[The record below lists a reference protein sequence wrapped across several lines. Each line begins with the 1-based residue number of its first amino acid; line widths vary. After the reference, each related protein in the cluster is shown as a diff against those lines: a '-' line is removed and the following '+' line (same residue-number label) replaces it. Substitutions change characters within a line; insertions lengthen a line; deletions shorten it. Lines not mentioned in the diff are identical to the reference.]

1 LPTELWKHT
10 NFKIIHN
17 NRGLQIGMKRI
28 YAYILLILFCISA
41 ISASAADSIVTVYK
55 DGEFVSQYQRLIK
68 TTPAIT
74 ASVTDDLITEFN
86 NSPGKLFDWA
96 LKDLGVQDQKKGNEV
111 IIVFKKSTVNEKTGI
126 SEGVFDI
133 VVPGITTFNNVRVD
147 GSVTKA
153 HLVNGA
159 TRLTA
164 IITYSSLLVK
174 NASATVTIIPQK
186 NNEQLFVSNLKIRFG
201 WFFNIFITKKRY
213 QSIVEW
219 RIKKFTENMRIEC
232 EKREKQ

>member
-1 LPTELWKHT
+1 MR
-10 NFKIIHN
+10 KIYI
-17 NRGLQIGMKRI
+17 
-28 YAYILLILFCISA
+28 YILLILLCTPSM
-41 ISASAADSIVTVYK
+41 SASSADSIVTVYK

-68 TTPAIT
+68 TTPTIT
-74 ASVTDDLITEFN
+74 ASVTDDLVSEFH

-96 LKDLGVQDQKKGNEV
+96 LKDLGVQDEKKGNEV
-111 IIVFKKSTVNEKTGI
+111 IIIFKKSTVNEKTGI

-133 VVPGITTFNNVRVD
+133 VVPGITTFSNVRVD

-159 TRLTA
+159 TRVTA
-164 IITYSSLLVK
+164 IITYSTFLVK

-186 NNEQLFVSNLKIRFG
+186 NNEQLFVSNLRIKFG

-232 EKREKQ
+232 EKREKILNSKQ